1 MATGCP
7 ELSVPGAR
15 LGEGLGLGRG
25 GFLGGMSLER
35 LWGAASYHSGLI
47 TATGGPELMMPGG
60 GHPGEQGLGVLLFL
74 AAGESPLPGKM
85 GTPTWDLPQRS
96 GPLCFLTLRAR

>member
-74 AAGESPLPGKM
+74 AAGESPPPRENGN
-85 GTPTWDLPQRS
+85 PDV
-96 GPLCFLTLRAR
+96 GPSPAQWPFVFPDA